1 MITNYKQFEFSA
13 KVTQTQI
20 FQELKGNLTNMANTI
35 GLANIKQQMTSNFT
49 ALVQSLEDLK
59 NNTQFVFP
67 DK

>member
-1 MITNYKQFEFSA
+1 
-13 KVTQTQI
+13 
-20 FQELKGNLTNMANTI
+20 MANTI

-59 NNTQFVFP
+59 NNTQFVFS